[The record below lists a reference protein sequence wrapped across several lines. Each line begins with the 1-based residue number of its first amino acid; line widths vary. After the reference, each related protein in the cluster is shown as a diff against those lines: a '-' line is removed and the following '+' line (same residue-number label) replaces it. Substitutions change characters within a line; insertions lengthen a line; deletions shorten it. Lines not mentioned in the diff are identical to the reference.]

1 MVDQTVRLVR
11 PLVDALARHVMAG
24 ERVHADDTVVPVLEP
39 GLGRTRTARL
49 WTYVRDDRPF
59 AGPTPPAALYRC
71 SPDRVTSQF
80 RLASAAQVDAVAR
93 GPPDAPL

>member
-11 PLVDALARHVMAG
+11 PLVDALRPACDD
-24 ERVHADDTVVPVLEP
+24 ERVHANYTVVPEP
-39 GLGRTRTARL
+39 DLGRTRTARL